1 MKGQLIMKTLNS
13 LQKQNLVRLG
23 NYIKTTREE
32 NHISLRN
39 LSVLTKV
46 SYATISK
53 IENAKVPTI
62 NPNILVRISSILKL
76 DLVKML
82 VLAGYFE
89 LVFRLRYEKVNQN
102 E

>member
-1 MKGQLIMKTLNS
+1 MKGQLIMKSLNS

-23 NYIKTTREE
+23 NYIKTAREE

-39 LSVLTKV
+39 LSVLTKI

-53 IENAKVPTI
+53 IENAKIPTI
-62 NPNILVRISSILKL
+62 NPNTLVRISAVLKL

>member
-1 MKGQLIMKTLNS
+1 MRGHLIMKSLNS

-23 NYIKTTREE
+23 NYIKTAREE

-39 LSVLTKV
+39 LSILTKI

-53 IENAKVPTI
+53 IEHAKIPTI
-62 NPNILVRISSILKL
+62 NPNTLVRISAVLKL

>member
-1 MKGQLIMKTLNS
+1 MRGHLIMKSLNS

-23 NYIKTTREE
+23 NYIKTAREE

-39 LSVLTKV
+39 LSVLTKI

-53 IENAKVPTI
+53 IEHAKIPTI
-62 NPNILVRISSILKL
+62 NPNTLVRISAVLKL

-82 VLAGYFE
+82 VFAGYFE

>member
-1 MKGQLIMKTLNS
+1 MRGHLIMKSLNS

-23 NYIKTTREE
+23 NYIKT
-32 NHISLRN
+32 ISLRN
-39 LSVLTKV
+39 LSVLTKI

-53 IENAKVPTI
+53 IEHAKIPTI
-62 NPNILVRISSILKL
+62 NPNTLVRISSVLKL

-89 LVFRLRYEKVNQN
+89 LVFRIRYEKVNQN

>member
-1 MKGQLIMKTLNS
+1 MKGQLIMKSLNS

-23 NYIKTTREE
+23 NYIKTAREE

-39 LSVLTKV
+39 LSVLTKI

-53 IENAKVPTI
+53 IEHAKIPTI
-62 NPNILVRISSILKL
+62 NPNTLVRISAVLKL